1 MAGHPANQFARASPK
16 KHKNTRLTNREKRIF
31 PEIALAGPG
40 RHPNPPRMVNHPWL
54 RHALRP
60 LSKAP
65 RRKRLWIQS
74 ALESPVPAEHVPD
87 SDRPD
92 NVDFERAMVG
102 GRAASV
108 ANGCPFWVRSCLI
121 SGKPG
126 KSNSLAGTGR
136 PSRDR
141 LQTAPGI
148 TNSPT
153 NTRLAGPT
161 LPCAGWLLQ
170 DTRLR
175 KSNHHRRCRR
185 RQLLLTP
192 HRIVRMPFVAAAELP
207 PLTRVPATAIEISS
221 GGLTG

>member
-108 ANGCPFWVRSCLI
+108 ANGCLFWVRSCLI
-121 SGKPG
+121 SGMPG
-126 KSNSLAGTGR
+126 KVTRSQVPAAPAAIDFKPHPALPIHRPTLGWLDRLCRALAGCFKT
-136 PSRDR
+136 
-141 LQTAPGI
+141 
-148 TNSPT
+148 
-153 NTRLAGPT
+153 LA
-161 LPCAGWLLQ
+161 CE
-170 DTRLR
+170 
-175 KSNHHRRCRR
+175 K
-185 RQLLLTP
+185 
-192 HRIVRMPFVAAAELP
+192 
-207 PLTRVPATAIEISS
+207 ATIIADADDVSCS
-221 GGLTG
+221 